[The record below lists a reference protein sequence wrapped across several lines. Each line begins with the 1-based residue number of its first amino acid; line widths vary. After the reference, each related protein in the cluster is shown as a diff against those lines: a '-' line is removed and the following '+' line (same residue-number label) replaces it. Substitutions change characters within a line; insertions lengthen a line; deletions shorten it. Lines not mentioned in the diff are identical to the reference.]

1 MPVLR
6 TPVLVVGAGVAGCV
20 LALELAHHGV
30 PSLVVERASAP
41 PAHPDLNFVNGRSM
55 ELLRRLGLTTAMR
68 NRGIHPD
75 CPADLVWSGGLDQPP
90 VLVSQLPSVNEL
102 RRAYAISTDSDTP
115 LEPYL
120 LLSGAHLVG
129 RLRDAVRAH
138 PLADLRDGWIFTGLT
153 PAGPPAEPSGVVA
166 AVLEAAT
173 GARHTVEARYLA
185 GCDGAHSTVR
195 RSLGVPME
203 QLSEPAQYYTVYF
216 RNAHLAH
223 QSPHPTT
230 IVAAD
235 VTLTWRHDQRIWIGQ
250 ISLDADEATVA
261 DPAALLHHRL
271 GVPLDPPEIL
281 GVTQTDDALA
291 VATAYRRG
299 PAFLVGESAHRFH
312 PPGGTVDTCVGDAVD
327 LGWKLAAAVH
337 GWGGP
342 ELLDSYQDERRR
354 QAMVDRDLLSRA
366 METRRRFGRLAA
378 AGAAPDVLAGVLR
391 EEPSAAETAA
401 ADACAGSPL
410 VWHETPADPAG
421 SPATRPGARA
431 PSVRLA
437 GGEPLFDRLGPL
449 FTLVD
454 GTGPGY
460 GRPLV
465 AAAAARGVPMTHLPV
480 AAADVRGGWSDGLL
494 LIRPDYHIAWRA
506 ERTPSDWDLVL
517 DVITG
522 HCRQDHVNA

>member
-1 MPVLR
+1 
-6 TPVLVVGAGVAGCV
+6 V

-30 PSLVVERASAP
+30 PSLVVERGSAP
-41 PAHPDLNFVNGRSM
+41 PAHPDLNFVNSRSM
-55 ELLRRLGLTTAMR
+55 ELLRRLGLATAMR
-68 NRGIHPD
+68 SRGVHPD
-75 CPADLVWSGGLDQPP
+75 CPADLVWSSGLDQPP

-120 LLSGAHLVG
+120 LLSGTHLVG
-129 RLRDAVRAH
+129 RLRDALRAH
-138 PLADLRDGWIFTGLT
+138 PLVELRDGSIFTGLT
-153 PAGPPAEPSGVVA
+153 PAGPDGVVA
-166 AVLEAAT
+166 TVLEAGT

-195 RSLGVPME
+195 RCLGVPME

-216 RNAHLAH
+216 RNASLTHRA
-223 QSPHPTT
+223 PHPTT

-250 ISLDADEATVA
+250 ISLDAGEATVA

-271 GVPLDPPEIL
+271 GVALDPPEIL
-281 GVTQTDDALA
+281 GVTQTEDALA

-299 PAFLVGESAHRFH
+299 AAFLVGESAHRFH

-327 LGWKLAAAVH
+327 LGWKLAAAVR

-354 QAMVDRDLLSRA
+354 QALVDRDLLSRTL
-366 METRRRFGRLAA
+366 ETRRRFGRLAA
-378 AGAAPDVLAGVLR
+378 AGAAPDVLAGVLH
-391 EEPSAAETAA
+391 EQPGA
-401 ADACAGSPL
+401 ADPAGAGRDDGCAGSPL
-410 VWHETPADPAG
+410 VWETAADPADF
-421 SPATRPGARA
+421 PAIRPGARA

-437 GGEPLFDRLGPL
+437 GGEPLFDRLGPE

-454 GTGPGY
+454 GTGC

-465 AAAAARGVPMTHLPV
+465 AAASARGVPMTHLPV
-480 AAADVRGGWSDGLL
+480 TSAEVRGGWPDDLL
-494 LIRPDYHIAWRA
+494 LIRPDQHIAWRA
-506 ERTPSDWDLVL
+506 AGTPSDWDLVL
-517 DVITG
+517 DVVTG
-522 HCRQDHVNA
+522 HRRQDHVNA